1 MKELFIKSEQQKIW
15 LEKLATLENTF
26 KNNARQIDEESSFPS
41 EHIQALREIGY
52 TKITLPKKLGG
63 DGFNIYEAIALQ
75 ETLGSY
81 DGSTALAT
89 AWTLLTVGELFENKY
104 WETSK
109 LDSFAKAVE
118 RGAIINRAVSE
129 AATGSPI
136 RGGRPGTQAVREGN
150 KWVIN
155 GRKSYTTGSLELD
168 YFLTSAWIEEKEKV
182 GFFLIHKDT
191 EGLSIDETWD
201 VISMRGTGSHD
212 LVLNNVV
219 VDESD
224 LVELPTYNTGFKLN
238 GWLLLIPATYLGIAQ
253 AARDYA
259 LRFANTHS
267 PNSIKG
273 TIATLPNVQSL
284 LGEIEL
290 ELATARYTLYGAAQ
304 NYVELKQKESEGY
317 TLTELEGT
325 MIVNAV
331 NTAKYVATNAALK
344 VVDKAMRVVGAKSLQ
359 RSNPLQR
366 YYRDVRAGLH
376 NPPMDD
382 ITINKLAEL
391 ALKLDENKGE
401 QPL

>member
-1 MKELFIKSEQQKIW
+1 MKDLFIKTEQQKLWID
-15 LEKLATLENTF
+15 KLSTLEQTF
-26 KNNARQIDEESSFPS
+26 KKNARQIDEDSSFPR
-41 EHIQALREIGY
+41 EHIQALRDIGY
-52 TKITLPKKLGG
+52 TKLTLPKELGG
-63 DGFNIYEAIALQ
+63 EGFNVYEAIALQ

-89 AWTLLTVGELFENKY
+89 TWTLLTVGELFENKY
-104 WETSK
+104 WEPAK
-109 LDSFAKAVE
+109 LESFAKAVKQ
-118 RGAIINRAVSE
+118 GAIINRAVSE
-129 AATGSPI
+129 VATGSPI
-136 RGGRPGTQAVREGN
+136 RGGRPGTQAVREGQ

-155 GRKSYTTGSLELD
+155 GRKSYTTGSPELD

-191 EGLSIDETWD
+191 PGLSIDETWD
-201 VISMRGTGSHD
+201 VVSMRGTGSHD
-212 LVLNNVV
+212 LVLENVV

-224 LVELPTYNTGFKLN
+224 LVELPNYNTGFKLN
-238 GWLLLIPATYLGIAQ
+238 GWLLLVPATYLGIAQ

-267 PNSIKG
+267 PNSIQG
-273 TIATLPNVQSL
+273 TIGSLPNVQSL

-290 ELATARYTLYGAAQ
+290 ELSTARFSLYGAAQ
-304 NYVELKQKESEGY
+304 TYVELKRKENDGHELSED
-317 TLTELEGT
+317 EGT

-331 NTAKYVATNAALK
+331 NTAKHVVTNAAIN

-359 RSNPLQR
+359 RQNPLQR

-382 ITINKLAEL
+382 LTIKKLAEF
-391 ALKLDENKGE
+391 ALKQDENKGD
-401 QPL
+401 Q

>member
-1 MKELFIKSEQQKIW
+1 MKELFVKTEQQKNW
-15 LEKLATLENTF
+15 LEKLATLEQTI
-26 KNNARQIDEESSFPS
+26 KNNAAQIDEESSFPR
-41 EHIQALREIGY
+41 EHIRLLREIGY
-52 TKITLPKKLGG
+52 TKITLPKELGG
-63 DGFNIYEAIALQ
+63 DGLNVFEAIALQ
-75 ETLGSY
+75 ETLSSF

-104 WETSK
+104 WEPTK
-109 LDSFAKAVE
+109 LASFAEAVKQ
-118 RGAIINRAVSE
+118 GAIINRAVSE
-129 AATGSPI
+129 VATGSPI
-136 RGGRPGTQAVREGN
+136 RGGRPGTQAVRQGD

-155 GRKSYTTGSLELD
+155 GRKSYTTGSPELD

-191 EGLSIDETWD
+191 PGLSIDETWD
-201 VISMRGTGSHD
+201 VIAMRGTGSHD
-212 LVLNNVV
+212 LVLENVV
-219 VDESD
+219 VDDSD

-267 PNSIKG
+267 PNSIQG
-273 TIATLPNVQSL
+273 TIASLPNVQSL

-290 ELATARYTLYGAAQ
+290 ELTTARFALYGAAQ
-304 NYVELKQKESEGY
+304 NYVELKQKEKEGY
-317 TLTELEGT
+317 ELTEAEGT
-325 MIVNAV
+325 VIVNAV
-331 NTAKYVATNAALK
+331 NTAKHVVTNAALK

-359 RSNPLQR
+359 RQNPLQR

-382 ITINKLAEL
+382 LTIKKLAEF
-391 ALKLDENKGE
+391 ALKQDENKGDR
-401 QPL
+401 